1 MIAFIAPTNALAC
14 ATCMIGDPTL
24 TTMGAEQPFAERLRM
39 AAEFKHRTD
48 TVGATGQGQ
57 TSLSEQRLAFSVAYA
72 PLDWLMMSAQLPVL
86 WRTVEYENLAKD
98 NHFGLG
104 DLELRARLVF
114 FEDRELA
121 PRHLI
126 AAIVGS
132 RLPTAPIR
140 TSDDGQRAPPELQP
154 GAGAIAPF
162 VGFSYSGF
170 AGDWSGF
177 VSSTLIYPQEYG
189 DGNQASLSLSTTAML
204 QLQPWRM
211 LGFRLGI
218 DTRLDGTA
226 QENGAPEPDSGGF
239 IAFLTPGLVLSPVT
253 DLVINAAVY
262 IPTLNLLDGY
272 HKEGPSIAL
281 GVSYDL

>member
-1 MIAFIAPTNALAC
+1 
-14 ATCMIGDPTL
+14 MIGDPTL
-24 TTMGAEQPFAERLRM
+24 TTMGAEQPFADRLRM

-48 TVGATGQGQ
+48 TVGASGEGQ
-57 TSLSEQRLAFSVAYA
+57 TSLSEQRLAMSIAYA
-72 PLDWLMMSAQLPVL
+72 PLDWLMISAQLPVL
-86 WRTVEYENLAKD
+86 WRTVEYENLAQD
-98 NHFGLG
+98 SHFGLG

-114 FEDRELA
+114 FADRELA

-126 AAIVGS
+126 AAVVGT

-154 GAGAIAPF
+154 GAGAIAPIAG
-162 VGFSYSGF
+162 VSYSGF

-177 VSSTLIYPQEYG
+177 VSSTLIYPQEYD
-189 DGNQASLSLSTTAML
+189 DGYQASLSLSTTAML
-204 QLQPWRM
+204 QFQPWRV

-226 QENGAPEPDSGGF
+226 QENGEDEPDSGGF
-239 IAFLTPGLVLSPVT
+239 IGFVTPGLIVSPVM
-253 DLVINAAVY
+253 DLVVYASMY
-262 IPTLNLLDGY
+262 IPVLNLLEGY
-272 HKEGPSIAL
+272 HKEGPAIAL